1 MLFTIKYYLQNYQ
14 YTSQILFIFMLLIY
28 KSNIKFIFVNDQFY
42 IYFVYISDLNRNWY
56 KKG

>member
-28 KSNIKFIFVNDQFY
+28 ESNIKFIFVNDQFY
-42 IYFVYISDLNRNWY
+42 MYFVSDLNRTY
-56 KKG
+56 QI

>member
-28 KSNIKFIFVNDQFY
+28 ESNIKFIFVNDQFY
-42 IYFVYISDLNRNWY
+42 MYFVYISDLKRN
-56 KKG
+56 